1 MWIYF
6 GTNFLGRDIKH
17 WGRFGYLNVTV
28 EIEMTGFWPAPNFR
42 IWKIVDPMR
51 AMELLLGWR
60 LINWMCLPRQDC
72 CSLIQDLRLGF
83 LASSRSSIKSGWRA
97 LSPEFAEAFPRG
109 WQRQMLNKVS
119 GYAAAAVAATASARQ
134 PFPFMLS
141 RDTRLSGKCSGMWQG
156 SRTSSEGKSVCEC
169 AWRHAQSRTPPPRSR
184 KKEHFISPQ
193 RKGLIR
199 PKCSASF
206 PGREVP
212 ATSAERWAHLIQWLE
227 GLPKISLST
236 YTQIFHTK
244 GGAG

>member
-156 SRTSSEGKSVCEC
+156 SRTSSEGKSVWVCV
-169 AWRHAQSRTPPPRSR
+169 ASRTVPDTSSTEQEEGALYFSPEERSDSPKMLGQLSRSR
-184 KKEHFISPQ
+184 GSCDV
-193 RKGLIR
+193 RRTLR
-199 PKCSASF
+199 
-206 PGREVP
+206 
-212 ATSAERWAHLIQWLE
+212 TSHPMTRGI
-227 GLPKISLST
+227 T
-236 YTQIFHTK
+236 
-244 GGAG
+244 